1 MSGLTAY
8 STVAIVEETLYNS
21 DCYKEHVLH
30 SIVVFA
36 KDPRPGSVKTRLTPF
51 LSPEEAA
58 DLYQAFIRDTLRIAL
73 CVPGAQIC
81 VAFTPQEA
89 EASLQS
95 LTESNAIEWFP
106 QSGDSLGSRLQ
117 AAFDHAF
124 HKGAS
129 RVVTIGS
136 DCPSLPPSLLSQA
149 LEALSES
156 DVVLGPATDGGYY
169 LIGLANQGSGNDRYR
184 TLFKDIAWSTETVY
198 EQTLD
203 AIDDVRLT
211 LMELPEWSDVDQ
223 PADLL
228 RLIDQVRWHRDA
240 GDRDLAMYTEPM
252 LHALRARI
260 ETTSK

>member
-1 MSGLTAY
+1 M
-8 STVAIVEETLYNS
+8 
-21 DCYKEHVLH
+21 H

-58 DLYQAFIRDTLRIAL
+58 DLYQAFIRDTLRTAL
-73 CVPGAQIC
+73 CVPGTQTC

-89 EASLQS
+89 EASLQA
-95 LTESNAIEWFP
+95 LTESNDIEWFP

-124 HKGAS
+124 QQGAS

-136 DCPSLPPSLLSQA
+136 DCPSLQPSVLSQA
-149 LEALSES
+149 FEALSGS

-169 LIGLANQGSGNDRYR
+169 LIGLANQGSESDRYR

-198 EQTLD
+198 EQTLG

-211 LMELPEWSDVDQ
+211 LMELPEWSDVDK
-223 PADLL
+223 PVDLL
-228 RLIDQVRWHRDA
+228 RLIDQIRSRRGA
-240 GDRDLAMYTEPM
+240 GDRDLALHTEPM
-252 LHALRARI
+252 LHTLLSRI
-260 ETTSK
+260 ETASI